1 MERLMGGK
9 TTVAAIS
16 SVVGRQIYDSRGR
29 PTVEAD
35 VVLTDGTVGRASVPS
50 GASTGRHEARELRD
64 GDATSFGGLGVR
76 RAVANVCGEIAGR
89 VAGLDAADQAGLDAA
104 LIELDGSASLGRLGA
119 NAVLATSIA
128 SCRAAAQAAGLP
140 LHRHLASISGTTALS
155 LPMPMTNIL
164 SGGAHAGRGM
174 DLQDFLVVP
183 VGASGLSE
191 AIEMVSKVRN
201 AAADLMR
208 QSGLSTLLADEG
220 GLSPGFS
227 AAEKALDLMVESF
240 EAAGLR
246 PGEDVAIAL
255 DVAASELF
263 EDGRYVL
270 PGQGT
275 APSSAEMVDFI
286 IDLVDK
292 YPIVSVEDALEQDDW
307 KHWQRLTSRLG
318 RVQIVGDDLFVTN
331 VDRISRGISEGVAN
345 AALIKVNQNGTLTGT
360 LAAIATARSAGYA
373 TVVSA
378 RSGETEDS
386 FIADL
391 AVGTGAGQ
399 IKIGSFRN
407 SERLAKYNQLVRIES
422 LEDLPFSG
430 ISSLASGGT
439 DTIKRR
445 IPR

>member
-1 MERLMGGK
+1 M
-9 TTVAAIS
+9 
-16 SVVGRQIYDSRGR
+16 
-29 PTVEAD
+29 
-35 VVLTDGTVGRASVPS
+35 PS

-64 GDATSFGGLGVR
+64 GDASSFGGLGVR
-76 RAVANVCGEIAGR
+76 RAVANVCGEIADR
-89 VAGLDAADQAGLDAA
+89 VVGLDAADQAALDEA
-104 LIELDGSASLGRLGA
+104 LIELDGSTSFSRLGA

-140 LHRHLASISGTTALS
+140 LHRHIASISGTAAMS

-174 DLQDFLVVP
+174 DLQDFLVMP
-183 VGASGLSE
+183 IGASGMSE
-191 AIEMVSKVRN
+191 AIEMISKVRN
-201 AAADLMR
+201 AAAELM
-208 QSGLSTLLADEG
+208 QKSGLSTLLADEG
-220 GLSPGFS
+220 GLSPGFPS
-227 AAEKALDLMVESF
+227 AGKALDLMVASF

-263 EDGRYVL
+263 AEGRYAL

-275 APSSAEMVDFI
+275 TPTSGEMVDFI
-286 IDLVDK
+286 ADLVGR

-307 KHWQRLTSRLG
+307 EHWQRLTARLG
-318 RVQIVGDDLFVTN
+318 QIQIVGDDLFVTN
-331 VDRISRGISEGVAN
+331 ADRISRGISEGVAN
-345 AALIKVNQNGTLTGT
+345 AALIKVNQNGTLSGT
-360 LAAIATARSAGYA
+360 LSAITTARAAGYA

-407 SERLAKYNQLVRIES
+407 SERLAKYNQLVRVES
-422 LEDLPFSG
+422 FEDLPFCG
-430 ISSLASGGT
+430 FSSLTS
-439 DTIKRR
+439 RR
-445 IPR
+445 SNKIGRRSAR